1 LPRKVLL
8 TIDTLGIGGA
18 ERQFVMLVKC
28 LPPTWEPLVWS
39 MDDGFYL
46 KILKD
51 SNISVVTC
59 ERRSKWSVKPFLNL
73 QRTIK
78 EWQPEVVHSWSW
90 WSAIYSSIIC
100 HTFRIPFANGI
111 VRSASIPKDRLALVY
126 LSRLAFLFSDIVIS
140 NTQAGLNAWK
150 VPRSKR
156 MVVYNGFDFNRL
168 NFERLPNMASTDK
181 TIVIMTARMS
191 PAKDFFTFLEAAK
204 VLAKIDDKFVFWVVG
219 NGPEKSKIMNKFDD
233 LIREG
238 KVILFDGGNEVIQL
252 VQKAHIG
259 VLMSNRAEGCSN
271 SIMEYMACGLPVI
284 CSDGEGNRELVKN
297 GETGFIVQPKDIN
310 ALVEKILYLK
320 QNATIAIRMGDA
332 GEKRIYNEFSLETMV
347 TNTVHLYEKL
357 IYQKQVG

>member
-1 LPRKVLL
+1 
-8 TIDTLGIGGA
+8 
-18 ERQFVMLVKC
+18 
-28 LPPTWEPLVWS
+28 
-39 MDDGFYL
+39 
-46 KILKD
+46 
-51 SNISVVTC
+51 
-59 ERRSKWSVKPFLNL
+59 
-73 QRTIK
+73 
-78 EWQPEVVHSWSW
+78 
-90 WSAIYSSIIC
+90 
-100 HTFRIPFANGI
+100 
-111 VRSASIPKDRLALVY
+111 
-126 LSRLAFLFSDIVIS
+126 
-140 NTQAGLNAWK
+140 
-150 VPRSKR
+150 

-204 VLAKIDDKFVFWVVG
+204 VLTKIDDKFVFWVVG